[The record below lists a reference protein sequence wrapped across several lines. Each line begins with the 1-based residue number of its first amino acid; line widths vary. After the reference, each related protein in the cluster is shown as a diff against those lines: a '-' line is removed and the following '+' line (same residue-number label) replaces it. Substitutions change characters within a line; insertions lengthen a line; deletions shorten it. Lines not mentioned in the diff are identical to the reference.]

1 MPSTHSERNPLASTA
16 CWIAAIRARESERSD
31 CLFND
36 PWAALLAG
44 QIGPSW
50 FDRMPTELNSGNEM
64 VIAIRIKFFD
74 DFLLRAVAEHQIRQV
89 VLMAA
94 GMDTRAFRLTWPE
107 GTQLFEL
114 DQPELFAQKEQLLAS
129 AGASPTC
136 SRQTIGVDLREP
148 WADALQQAGFDPLQ
162 RSVWLLEGLLHYLPD
177 SAVSNLL
184 DAITTLSASESWLG
198 FDVVNHEMR
207 TAPWTRSWME
217 AMEKSGAPWLFSM
230 DEPEA
235 VLAERGWTTTVLQ
248 LGEESANFGRWS
260 YPLVPRSVP
269 GIPRSFLVQ
278 ATRMPR
284 L

>member
-1 MPSTHSERNPLASTA
+1 MPSIDSGGNPLASTA
-16 CWIAAIRARESERSD
+16 YWIAAIRARESERSD

-36 PWAALLAG
+36 PWAAPLAG

-50 FDRMPTELNSGNEM
+50 FDRMPTELNSGNEI
-64 VIAIRIKFFD
+64 VIAIRTKFFD
-74 DFLLRAVAEHQIRQV
+74 GFLSRAVTEHQIRQV

-94 GMDTRAFRLTWPE
+94 GMDTRAFRLAWPE

-114 DQPELFAQKEQLLAS
+114 DQPKLFAEKEQLLAS
-129 AGASPTC
+129 VGASPTC

-148 WADALQQAGFDPLQ
+148 WADTLLQAGFDPLQ

-184 DAITTLSASESWLG
+184 DVITNLSASESWIG

-207 TAPWTRSWME
+207 LSPWTRSWME
-217 AMEKSGAPWLFSM
+217 AMEKSGAPWLFTM
-230 DEPEA
+230 NEPEA
-235 VLAERGWTTTVLQ
+235 VLAERGWTATVVQ